1 MTREELIAKIENVKK
16 DDYDDL
22 KEFSRGT
29 LDMVLYF
36 VRDEKTYS
44 EKSYLKSMIKE
55 IECNLE
61 IMRTD
66 IIDHDVLATVK
77 YLLEKRLETIRK
89 EKLS

>member
-1 MTREELIAKIENVKK
+1 MTREELIAKIEKVKK
-16 DDYDDL
+16 DDYGDL

-36 VRDEKTYS
+36 VRDEETYS

-55 IECNLE
+55 VGCNLE

-89 EKLS
+89 ETLS

>member
-1 MTREELIAKIENVKK
+1 MTREELIAKIEKVKK

-36 VRDEKTYS
+36 VRDEETYQ
-44 EKSYLKSMIKE
+44 EKHYLKSMIKE

-66 IIDHDVLATVK
+66 IVDYNRLSVVK
-77 YLLEKRLETIRK
+77 YLLGKRLKTI
-89 EKLS
+89 ENE

>member
-1 MTREELIAKIENVKK
+1 MTREELIERIEGVKK

-36 VRDEKTYS
+36 VRDEETYS

-66 IIDHDVLATVK
+66 IVDYNRLSIVK
-77 YLLEKRLETIRK
+77 YLLGKRLETIRK
-89 EKLS
+89 ETLS

>member
-1 MTREELIAKIENVKK
+1 MTREELIAKVEKYKK
-16 DDYDDL
+16 DDYADL

-36 VRDEKTYS
+36 IRDEETYS

-55 IECNLE
+55 VGCNLE

-89 EKLS
+89 ETLS

>member
-1 MTREELIAKIENVKK
+1 MTHEELIAKVEKFKK
-16 DDYDDL
+16 DDYADL

-36 VRDEKTYS
+36 IRDEETYS

-55 IECNLE
+55 VGCNLE

-66 IIDHDVLATVK
+66 IIDYDTLSIVK

-89 EKLS
+89 ETLS